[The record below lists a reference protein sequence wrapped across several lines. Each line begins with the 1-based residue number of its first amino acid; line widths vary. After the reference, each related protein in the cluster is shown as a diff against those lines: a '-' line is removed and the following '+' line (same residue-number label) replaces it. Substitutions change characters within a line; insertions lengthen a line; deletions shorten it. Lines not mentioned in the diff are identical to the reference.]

1 MKSSLLFLAA
11 LGVIILLHTL
21 HQGQASELSE
31 LLEKGIAEVKDEIDK
46 RGKKRPPCGF
56 TWRCRRRRRGWGK
69 RVRILKENLQSYI
82 DRR

>member
-1 MKSSLLFLAA
+1 MKSSLLFFAA

-46 RGKKRPPCGF
+46 RGKKRRPCGF
-56 TWRCRRRRRGWGK
+56 TWSCRRRRRGRGK